1 MRNTLLLDILIK
13 LGGSGHEYES
23 RTTLLN
29 KILVQMGGQP
39 VDGSRNQILEAILNV

>member
-1 MRNTLLLDILIK
+1 MRNSLLLEILVK
-13 LGGSGHEYES
+13 LGGSGHQRES
-23 RTTLLN
+23 RNTILN